1 MDNHGVRLLRPEK
14 LEQTPATAPAAPN
27 GETPRQNPTGPTVE
41 SYRRLADVFHDVL
54 AEQRIDLVLE
64 RIADTVAELIP
75 YDTLTIYE
83 ADERKRVL
91 NAVTAR
97 DPHIE
102 HILKEAGIPF
112 GEGITGWAVQ
122 HGEAAL
128 VNNSAHDPRA
138 IPIPGTPEDAHE
150 AFITVPLVTRKSV
163 KGALNIYRIGAG
175 NVFSLEEFELA
186 KRFGDAAALALDNA
200 QVRASLEHQAQTDSL
215 TGLYNHRFFH
225 ERVRSELT
233 RATRARDSLVVLML
247 DIDDF
252 KSVND
257 IHGHSVGDLI
267 LISLADMVA
276 AAVRGS
282 DVVCRIGGEELAV
295 IMPSCEVTD
304 ALGFVSR
311 LTQQLAVRTFDP
323 ADRITLSIGIA
334 QGPDE
339 AAHPK
344 ELVAFAETAMMVAKA
359 EGKNRAVVF
368 GKGSSQRPSGAEH
381 KDRDVRSLAHMK
393 MLQSLAGKLN
403 RLNDVHQIGA
413 AIVNELRTFIDY
425 DVCRV
430 YVVEGDECI
439 AVAANHVLGGQG
451 LEELNHRVGEGITGS
466 ATLNARPLL
475 IPNSQECDFACPI
488 TEIDH
493 VPQSVVAVPLRYG
506 PRVVG
511 VIVATKLRIGALDG
525 DDLRL
530 LEVLAGHASVAIE
543 NAQLYE
549 RQRREAGHAKA
560 LLEFAQSMLVAPCLD
575 VIGGNAVRMAAQLL
589 GAKQSSLWLFD
600 QDTSD
605 YYVEAHHGYEGDP
618 GLEAEI
624 NVRLDKATA
633 LQLFQGQEVDG
644 ISEPAT
650 FHPPALHPPALTPRP
665 IRVTDASSG
674 GLAASAT
681 PGVVAALQL
690 PSQPGAGWLM
700 VRHPAVPGWHFTQ
713 ERLRLLAG
721 VAQQASLAIEK
732 LRLHQQQTA
741 GAERASALLRFSF
754 AMSTSESL
762 DDALAHTVE
771 HTAGILECP
780 KASLWLEDPA
790 TGDAVAQAVWGY
802 APDELTPGTRAG
814 RDLMQRL
821 LLGEGPYVMDPE
833 DSAQLGRPGR
843 WPGDCLAALVPL
855 KLEQGRLGCLIA
867 VAPNN
872 KGFEFSEQRL
882 RLMASIAYQAQI
894 AIAKE
899 LGLQGIEESFR
910 STVEALANALEA
922 KDAYTSSHAR
932 SIANIAVEVGEE
944 LGLGDEALRNLELGA
959 LFHDI
964 GKIGVPST
972 ILSKPGPLSE
982 PERLIIHQHPEI
994 GERILSPVE
1003 RLGSVC
1009 VIVKHCHERYD
1020 GMGYPDRLAGDD
1032 VPIESRIIFV
1042 CDSFHAMTTD
1052 RPYRGRMTL
1061 EEACDRLRSAA
1072 GSQLDPKV
1080 VDAFLR
1086 VLEDRST
1093 LGRSLKIPGGASPK
1107 PS

>member
-1 MDNHGVRLLRPEK
+1 MRLLRPENIEPIPITPSFSSDEATSRK
-14 LEQTPATAPAAPN
+14 TSLESTI
-27 GETPRQNPTGPTVE
+27 E

-54 AEQRIDLVLE
+54 SEQRVDLVLE
-64 RIADTVAELIP
+64 RIADTLADLIP
-75 YDTLTIYE
+75 YDTFTIYE

-91 NAVTAR
+91 KAVTAR

-102 HILKEAGIPF
+102 HILKETGIPF
-112 GEGITGWAVQ
+112 GEGITGWAVER
-122 HGEAAL
+122 GEATL
-128 VNNSAHDPRA
+128 VNDSAHDPRA
-138 IPIPGTPEDAHE
+138 IPIPGTPEDADE
-150 AFITVPLVTRKSV
+150 AFITVPLITRHSV

-175 NVFSLEEFELA
+175 NEFSLEEFELA

-233 RATRARDSLVVLML
+233 RATRVRDSLVVLML

-257 IHGHSVGDLI
+257 IHGHSVGDQI
-267 LISLADMVA
+267 LIALADMVA
-276 AAVRGS
+276 DAVRGS
-282 DVVCRIGGEELAV
+282 DVVCRIGGEEFAV

-311 LTQQLAVRTFDP
+311 LTNQLVAKTFEP
-323 ADRITLSIGIA
+323 AGRITLSIGIA

-339 AAHPK
+339 AAHPR

-359 EGKNRAVVF
+359 EGKNKAVVF
-368 GKGSSQRPSGAEH
+368 GKGSSQRPVGVGRR
-381 KDRDVRSLAHMK
+381 DRDVRSLAHMR

-403 RLNDVHQIGA
+403 RSNDVHQIGTT
-413 AIVNELRTFIDY
+413 IVNELRTFIDY

-439 AVAANHVLGGQG
+439 PVAANRLSEGQT
-451 LEELNHRVGEGITGS
+451 LEELTHRVGEGITGS
-466 ATLNARPLL
+466 TALNARPLL
-475 IPNSQECDFACPI
+475 IPNSRECELAWPV
-488 TEIDH
+488 TEIDR

-511 VIVATKLRIGALDG
+511 VIVVTKLRIGALDE

-549 RQRREAGHAKA
+549 VQRREAGHAKA
-560 LLEFAQSMLVAPCLD
+560 LLEFAQSMLEAPSLD
-575 VIGGNAVRMAAQLL
+575 VIGGNAVRMAAKLL
-589 GAKQSSLWLFD
+589 EAKQSSLWLLD
-600 QDTSD
+600 QSTCD

-618 GLEAEI
+618 GLEPEI

-633 LQLFQGQEVDG
+633 LRVFQGQEIDVM
-644 ISEPAT
+644 SESAAS
-650 FHPPALHPPALTPRP
+650 HPPAGMPRP
-665 IRVTDASSG
+665 IRITDGSSG
-674 GLAASAT
+674 CPAGLAT
-681 PGVVAALQL
+681 PGVVAALHL
-690 PSQPGAGWLM
+690 PSQPAAGWLM

-721 VAQQASLAIEK
+721 VAQQASLAMEK
-732 LRLHQQQTA
+732 LHLHQQQTA
-741 GAERASALLRFSF
+741 SAERASALLRFSF
-754 AMSTSESL
+754 DMSASESL

-771 HTAGILECP
+771 HAAKILECP
-780 KASLWLEDPA
+780 KTSLWLEDPA
-790 TGDAVAQAVWGY
+790 TGEAVARAAWGY
-802 APDELTPGTRAG
+802 AADELAPGTRAG
-814 RDLMQRL
+814 HDFMQRL
-821 LLGEGPYVMDPE
+821 VLAEGPYVMHPKDY
-833 DSAQLGRPGR
+833 AQLGRPGQ
-843 WPGDCLAALVPL
+843 WPGDCLVALAPL
-855 KLEQGRLGCLIA
+855 TLERGRMGCVIA
-867 VAPNN
+867 VGPNN
-872 KGFEFSEQRL
+872 KGFEFSEQKL
-882 RLMASIAYQAQI
+882 RLMTSVASQAQI

-899 LGLQGIEESFR
+899 LGLQGIEESFN
-910 STVEALANALEA
+910 STVAALANAIEA
-922 KDAYTSSHAR
+922 TDAYMSSHGR
-932 SIANIAVEVGEE
+932 WIAKVAVAVGEE
-944 LGLGDEALRNLELGA
+944 LGLGDEALKNLELGA

-982 PERLIIHQHPEI
+982 PERLIIHKHSEI

-1009 VIVKHCHERYD
+1009 DIVKHCHERYD

-1032 VPIESRIIFV
+1032 IPIESRIIFV

-1052 RPYRGRMTL
+1052 RPYRARMAI
-1061 EEACDRLRSAA
+1061 EEAYVRLRAAA

-1080 VDAFLR
+1080 VDVFMR
-1086 VLEDRST
+1086 ILEVRSAPERT
-1093 LGRSLKIPGGASPK
+1093 P
-1107 PS
+1107 

>member
-1 MDNHGVRLLRPEK
+1 MRAEK
-14 LEQTPATAPAAPN
+14 LVQTPVSRPAASDEA
-27 GETPRQNPTGPTVE
+27 GPRQKPVNPTVE

-54 AEQRIDLVLE
+54 SEQRIDLVLE
-64 RIADTVAELIP
+64 RIADTLAELIP
-75 YDTLTIYE
+75 HDTLTIYE

-112 GEGITGWAVQ
+112 GEGITGWAVE

-128 VNNSAHDPRA
+128 VNDSAHDSRA

-150 AFITVPLVTRKSV
+150 AFITVPLITRNSV

-200 QVRASLEHQAQTDSL
+200 QARASLEHQAQTDSL

-233 RATRARDSLVVLML
+233 RATRVRDSLVVLMF

-257 IHGHSVGDLI
+257 IHGHSVGDQI
-267 LISLADMVA
+267 LIALADMVA

-282 DVVCRIGGEELAV
+282 DVVCRIGGEEFAV
-295 IMPSCEVTD
+295 IMPSCRVAD
-304 ALGFVSR
+304 ALGFVAR
-311 LTQQLAVRTFDP
+311 LTQQLSVSAFDP
-323 ADRITLSIGIA
+323 ADRITLSVGIA

-339 AAHPK
+339 AANPK

-359 EGKNRAVVF
+359 EGKNRTVVF
-368 GKGSSQRPSGAEH
+368 GKDSSRRPSGAEH
-381 KDRDVRSLAHMK
+381 EDRDVRSLAHMK

-403 RLNDVHQIGA
+403 RLNDVHQIGTT
-413 AIVNELRTFIDY
+413 IVNELRTFIDY

-430 YVVEGDECI
+430 YVVEGDECV
-439 AVAANHVLGGQG
+439 AVAANHESGDQG
-451 LEELNHRVGEGITGS
+451 LEELTHRVGEGITGS
-466 ATLNARPLL
+466 AALNARPLL
-475 IPNSQECDFACPI
+475 IPNSKECDFACPV
-488 TEIDH
+488 TEIDQ

-511 VIVATKLRIGALDG
+511 VIVVTKLRIGALDG
-525 DDLRL
+525 DDVRL

-549 RQRREAGHAKA
+549 MQRREAGHAKA
-560 LLEFAQSMLVAPCLD
+560 LLEFAQSMLMAPGLD
-575 VIGGNAVRMAAQLL
+575 GIGGNAVRMAAKLL
-589 GAKQSSLWLFD
+589 GAQQSSLWLLD
-600 QDTSD
+600 ENTCD
-605 YYVEAHHGYEGDP
+605 YYVEAHHGYEGDV

-624 NVRLDKATA
+624 NVRLDKASA
-633 LQLFQGQEVDG
+633 LQLFQGQEIDVM
-644 ISEPAT
+644 SEPAT
-650 FHPPALHPPALTPRP
+650 LQPPAGRPRP
-665 IRVTDASSG
+665 MRIADGASG
-674 GLAASAT
+674 GPAASAA
-681 PGVVAALQL
+681 PIVVAALQL
-690 PSQPGAGWLM
+690 PSQPLAGWLV
-700 VRHPAVPGWHFTQ
+700 VRHPADPGWHFTQ

-721 VAQQASLAIEK
+721 VAQQVSLAIEK
-732 LRLHQQQTA
+732 LHLLQQQA
-741 GAERASALLRFSF
+741 ASAERARALLRFSF

-802 APDELTPGTRAG
+802 AAGELTPGTRAG
-814 RDLMQRL
+814 RDLMQKL
-821 LLGEGPYVMDPE
+821 LVGEGPYIMHPE
-833 DSAQLGRPGR
+833 DYAQLGKPGL
-843 WPGDCLAALVPL
+843 WPGGCLVALAPL
-855 KLEQGRLGCLIA
+855 KLERGRLGCVIA

-872 KGFEFSEQRL
+872 KGFEFSEQKL
-882 RLMASIAYQAQI
+882 RLLASIAYQAQI

-922 KDAYTSSHAR
+922 KDAHTSSHAR
-932 SIANIAVEVGEE
+932 SIANIALEVGEE
-944 LGLGDEALRNLELGA
+944 LGLADEALKNLELGA

-964 GKIGVPST
+964 GKIGVPSS

-982 PERLIIHQHPEI
+982 PERLIIHKHPEI

-1003 RLGSVC
+1003 RLGSVR

-1052 RPYRGRMTL
+1052 RPYRARMTIG
-1061 EEACDRLRSAA
+1061 EACDRLRAAA

-1086 VLEDRST
+1086 VIEERPLP
-1093 LGRSLKIPGGASPK
+1093 GRTP
-1107 PS
+1107 

>member
-14 LEQTPATAPAAPN
+14 LEQIPAPAPAAPV
-27 GETPRQNPTGPTVE
+27 GLPSQRSIEPTVE

-54 AEQRIDLVLE
+54 SEQRVDLVLE
-64 RIADTVAELIP
+64 RIADTLAELIP

-102 HILKEAGIPF
+102 HILKETGIPF
-112 GEGITGWAVQ
+112 GEGITGWAVE

-128 VNNSAHDPRA
+128 VNDSAHDPRA
-138 IPIPGTPEDAHE
+138 IPIPGTPQDEHE
-150 AFITVPLVTRKSV
+150 ACITVPLITRDSV
-163 KGALNIYRIGAG
+163 KGALNIYRIGVA
-175 NVFSLEEFELA
+175 NVFSPEEFELA

-233 RATRARDSLVVLML
+233 RANRVGDSLVVLML

-252 KSVND
+252 KAVND
-257 IHGHSVGDLI
+257 IHGHSVGDQI
-267 LISLADMVA
+267 LVALAEMVA

-282 DVVCRIGGEELAV
+282 DVVCRIGGEEFAV
-295 IMPSCEVTD
+295 IMPSCEVGD
-304 ALGFVSR
+304 ALGFASR
-311 LTQQLAVRTFDP
+311 LTQELAARTFDP

-334 QGPDE
+334 QGPAA
-339 AAHPK
+339 AAHPR

-359 EGKNRAVVF
+359 DGKNRAVVF
-368 GKGSSQRPSGAEH
+368 GEDSSQRPSGAER

-403 RLNDVHQIGA
+403 RLNDVHQIGTT
-413 AIVNELRTFIDY
+413 IVNELRTFIDY

-439 AVAANHVLGGQG
+439 AVAANHLTEGEG
-451 LEELNHRVGEGITGS
+451 LEELTHRVGEGITGS
-466 ATLNARPLL
+466 TTLNARPLL
-475 IPNSQECDFACPI
+475 IPNSQECEFACPV
-488 TEIDH
+488 TEIDQ

-511 VIVATKLRIGALDG
+511 VIVVTKLSIGALDE

-549 RQRREAGHAKA
+549 MQRREAGQAKA
-560 LLEFAQSMLVAPCLD
+560 LLEFAQSMLVAPSLD
-575 VIGGNAVRMAAQLL
+575 VIGGNAVRMAATLL
-589 GAKQSSLWLFD
+589 GAKQSSLWLLD
-600 QDTSD
+600 QNACD
-605 YYVEAHHGYEGDP
+605 YYIEAHYGYEGDP

-624 NVRLDKATA
+624 DVRLDRATA
-633 LQLFQGQEVDG
+633 LQVFQGQEAEFV
-644 ISEPAT
+644 SEPQSS
-650 FHPPALHPPALTPRP
+650 HPPAGMPRP
-665 IRVTDASSG
+665 LRIMDWSSSG
-674 GLAASAT
+674 AGAST
-681 PGVVAALQL
+681 SPGVVVALQL
-690 PSQPGAGWLM
+690 PSQPVAGWLM
-700 VRHPAVPGWHFTQ
+700 VRHPGVPGWDFSQ

-732 LRLHQQQTA
+732 LHLLQQQTA
-741 GAERASALLRFSF
+741 STERASALLRFSF
-754 AMSTSESL
+754 DMSTSESL
-762 DDALAHTVE
+762 NDVIAHTVE
-771 HTAGILECP
+771 HTAEILECP
-780 KASLWLEDPA
+780 KTSLWLEDPE
-790 TGDAVAQAVWGY
+790 TGGAVAQAVWGY
-802 APDELTPGTRAG
+802 AVHELTTGTRAN
-814 RDLMQRL
+814 RVLMHRL
-821 LLGEGPYVMDPE
+821 LLGEGPYVMHPE
-833 DSAQLGRPGR
+833 DYAQLGRPGQL
-843 WPGDCLAALVPL
+843 PGDCLVALAPL
-855 KLEQGRLGCLIA
+855 KMERGRLGCVMA

-872 KGFEFSEQRL
+872 KGFEFSEQKL
-882 RLMASIAYQAQI
+882 RLMASLAYQAQI

-899 LGLQGIEESFR
+899 LGLQTIEESFR
-910 STVEALANALEA
+910 ATVEALANALEA

-932 SIANIAVEVGEE
+932 WIASVAVEVGEE
-944 LGLGDEALRNLELGA
+944 LGLGDESLKNLELGA

-982 PERLIIHQHPEI
+982 PERLIVHKHPEI

-1032 VPIESRIIFV
+1032 VPIESRIILV

-1052 RPYRGRMTL
+1052 RPYRARMSM
-1061 EEACDRLRSAA
+1061 EEAFHRLQAAA
-1072 GSQLDPKV
+1072 GSQVDPKV

-1086 VLEDRST
+1086 VIEERPEP
-1093 LGRSLKIPGGASPK
+1093 GRTP
-1107 PS
+1107 

>member
-1 MDNHGVRLLRPEK
+1 MDNRGVRLLRPEK
-14 LEQTPATAPAAPN
+14 LEQIPENAPAAPDKA
-27 GETPRQNPTGPTVE
+27 TPLHTSKGSTIE

-54 AEQRIDLVLE
+54 SEQRVDLVLE
-64 RIADTVAELIP
+64 RIADTLADLIP

-83 ADERKRVL
+83 ADERKRAL

-102 HILKEAGIPF
+102 HILKETGIPF
-112 GEGITGWAVQ
+112 GEGITGWAVE

-128 VNNSAHDPRA
+128 VNDSARDPRA
-138 IPIPGTPEDAHE
+138 VRIPGTPEDADE
-150 AFITVPLVTRKSV
+150 AFITVPLITRNSV
-163 KGALNIYRIGAG
+163 KGALNIYRIGDG
-175 NVFSLEEFELA
+175 RVFSLEEFELA

-252 KSVND
+252 KAVND
-257 IHGHSVGDLI
+257 IHGHSVGDQI
-267 LISLADMVA
+267 LIGLADMVA

-282 DVVCRIGGEELAV
+282 DVVCRIGGEEFAV
-295 IMPSCEVTD
+295 IMPSCEVGD

-311 LTQQLAVRTFDP
+311 LTQQLAARTFDP
-323 ADRITLSIGIA
+323 ANPITLSIGIA

-339 AAHPK
+339 ADHPR

-359 EGKNRAVVF
+359 EGKNKAVVF
-368 GKGSSQRPSGAEH
+368 GKGSSQRPIGSEH

-403 RLNDVHQIGA
+403 RLNDVHQIGST
-413 AIVNELRTFIDY
+413 IVNELHTFIDY

-439 AVAANHVLGGQG
+439 AVAANHLSEGQG
-451 LEELNHRVGEGITGS
+451 LEELTHRVGEGITGS
-466 ATLNARPLL
+466 ATLSARPLL
-475 IPNSQECDFACPI
+475 IPNSQKFEFTCPV
-488 TEIDH
+488 TEIDR
-493 VPQSVVAVPLRYG
+493 VPQSVIAVPLRYG

-511 VIVATKLRIGALDG
+511 VIVVTKLRIGALDD

-549 RQRREAGHAKA
+549 MQRREAGQAKA
-560 LLEFAQSMLVAPCLD
+560 LLEFAQSMLVAPSLD
-575 VIGGNAVRMAAQLL
+575 VIGANAVRMAAKLL

-600 QDTSD
+600 ESACD
-605 YYVEAHHGYEGDP
+605 YYVEAHHGYEGDT

-624 NVRLDKATA
+624 NVRLDKAAA
-633 LQLFQGQEVDG
+633 LQVFEGQEMDVTSG
-644 ISEPAT
+644 PAAS
-650 FHPPALHPPALTPRP
+650 HPPAGMPSP
-665 IRVTDASSG
+665 IRITDWSSG
-674 GLAASAT
+674 GPAATTT
-681 PGVVAALQL
+681 PVVVAALHL
-690 PSQPGAGWLM
+690 PSRPVAGWLM
-700 VRHPAVPGWHFTQ
+700 VRHPEANGWHFSQ

-721 VAQQASLAIEK
+721 VAQQVSLAIEK
-732 LRLHQQQTA
+732 LHLHQQQTA
-741 GAERASALLRFSF
+741 SAERASALLRFSF
-754 AMSTSESL
+754 DMSTSESL
-762 DDALAHTVE
+762 DDVLGHTVQ

-780 KASLWLEDPA
+780 KTSLWLEDPD
-790 TGDAVAQAVWGY
+790 TGDAVAQAVRGH
-802 APDELTPGTRAG
+802 AADELTPGMRAG
-814 RDLMQRL
+814 RELMQRL
-821 LLGEGPYVMDPE
+821 LLAEGPYVMNPE
-833 DSAQLGRPGR
+833 DFAQLGRPGQLPDD
-843 WPGDCLAALVPL
+843 WLVALAPL
-855 KLEQGRLGCLIA
+855 RLERGRLGCVLA

-872 KGFEFSEQRL
+872 KGFEFSEQKL
-882 RLMASIAYQAQI
+882 RLMGNMAYQAQI

-910 STVEALANALEA
+910 STVAALANALEA
-922 KDAYTSSHAR
+922 KDALTFSHAR
-932 SIANIAVEVGEE
+932 WIANVAVEVGEE
-944 LGLGDEALRNLELGA
+944 LGLGEEALKNLELGA

-982 PERLIIHQHPEI
+982 PERLIIHKHPEI

-1003 RLGSVC
+1003 RLGSVR

-1020 GMGYPDRLAGDD
+1020 GMGYPDGLAGDD
-1032 VPIESRIIFV
+1032 VPIESRIVLV

-1052 RPYRGRMTL
+1052 RPYRARMPV
-1061 EEACDRLRSAA
+1061 EEAFDRLRAAA

-1086 VLEDRST
+1086 VIEERPEP
-1093 LGRSLKIPGGASPK
+1093 GRTP
-1107 PS
+1107 